1 VHEQAS
7 ERQRVWSEVDGENWE
22 VDSRDKVRNTESS
35 DQLYVTRMVLVVKRV
50 TRDEEP
56 VLRGG

>member
-1 VHEQAS
+1 MHEQAS